1 MTVRAVLCQ
10 SFQCGEESGSR
21 TTAAHQCACWCAP
34 GPRASD
40 SISTCRITDV
50 QFWWLMCPPA
60 PLITEPIHQR
70 WLTFNTSETA
80 ELFTSQL
87 HEDTHGYNIW
97 RIEQLL
103 TTPPCSSLTP
113 WLMMTSSLRMLSWSQ
128 CMLRVWWYMINSLPA
143 FGSPCTRTVGAE
155 AQTVVWGFIHDS
167 VDVCFKYKSPPEYY
181 IYRYRKEGSDRPP
194 SEQWLWI
201 YLFSTPAAINSRV
214 QINSI

>member
-97 RIEQLL
+97 RIEQQRHHHVQVWLHDWWWHHHYGCCHGPSVCSVCGDTWL
-103 TTPPCSSLTP
+103 ILYLHLAPPAHVL
-113 WLMMTSSLRMLSWSQ
+113 
-128 CMLRVWWYMINSLPA
+128 
-143 FGSPCTRTVGAE
+143 
-155 AQTVVWGFIHDS
+155 
-167 VDVCFKYKSPPEYY
+167 
-181 IYRYRKEGSDRPP
+181 
-194 SEQWLWI
+194 
-201 YLFSTPAAINSRV
+201 
-214 QINSI
+214 